1 MIAKEVEQ
9 ASVESTKYF
18 NLVEEVD
25 AKKVDGTIVK
35 VEKIIQKTC
44 LEDLNREKENLT
56 AQIAKIDEK
65 ITAIGKIATIAVKD
79 IVKEVLSK

>member
-25 AKKVDGTIVK
+25 AEKIDGTKVK
-35 VEKIIQKTC
+35 VSKVIQKTC

-56 AQIAKIDEK
+56 AQIAKVDEK

>member
-1 MIAKEVEQ
+1 MIAKEVKQ

-25 AKKVDGTIVK
+25 AEKIDGTKVK
-35 VEKIIQKTC
+35 VSKVIQKTC

-56 AQIAKIDEK
+56 AQIDKIDEK
-65 ITAIGKIATIAVKD
+65 IAAIESIKEVV
-79 IVKEVLSK
+79 VKEVLSK

>member
-56 AQIAKIDEK
+56 AQIAKVDEK
-65 ITAIGKIATIAVKD
+65 IAAIGKIATIAVKD

>member
-25 AKKVDGTIVK
+25 AEKIDGTKVK
-35 VEKIIQKTC
+35 VSKVIQKTC

-56 AQIAKIDEK
+56 AQIDKIDEK
-65 ITAIGKIATIAVKD
+65 IAAIESIKEVV
-79 IVKEVLSK
+79 VKEVLSK

>member
-25 AKKVDGTIVK
+25 AKKIDGTVVK

-56 AQIAKIDEK
+56 AQIAKVDEK
-65 ITAIGKIATIAVKD
+65 IAAIGKIAVKE
-79 IVKEVLSK
+79 IVKEVIAVK

>member
-1 MIAKEVEQ
+1 MIAKEVKQ

-25 AKKVDGTIVK
+25 AKKIDGTVVK

-56 AQIAKIDEK
+56 AQIDKIDEK
-65 ITAIGKIATIAVKD
+65 IAAIESIKEVV
-79 IVKEVLSK
+79 VKEVLSK

>member
-1 MIAKEVEQ
+1 MIAKEVKQ

-25 AKKVDGTIVK
+25 AEKIDGTKVK
-35 VEKIIQKTC
+35 VSKVIQKTC

-56 AQIAKIDEK
+56 AQIASIDEK
-65 ITAIGKIATIAVKD
+65 IAAINKLTK
-79 IVKEVLSK
+79 